1 MAEQLVSA
9 GFFIKEYDD
18 LSNKYI
24 YYIVDKS
31 ILKECGT
38 LILTGY
44 QFGIFTSILYT
55 IILKKK
61 NFFFPKLKEFK
72 IYVGK
77 LTHINL
83 KLNKPLIWITPA
95 PSSMKFSQYYRIFKP
110 YDTISLYSN
119 TKYNKITIS
128 LPTTNLHL
136 KKNKQAFI
144 LNFFNSMW

>member
-18 LSNKYI
+18 LSKKYI

-31 ILKECGT
+31 IVKEGGT

-61 NFFFPKLKEFK
+61 KKFFFL
-72 IYVGK
+72 
-77 LTHINL
+77 NL
-83 KLNKPLIWITPA
+83 K
-95 PSSMKFSQYYRIFKP
+95 
-110 YDTISLYSN
+110 SL
-119 TKYNKITIS
+119 KIT
-128 LPTTNLHL
+128 
-136 KKNKQAFI
+136 
-144 LNFFNSMW
+144 